1 MGFFF
6 FFKCFVG
13 FGADA
18 LTYDYTANIEVSFL
32 QLIIVLYCKLI
43 NEYRTLGYMYYMKSI
58 KNRKFFF
65 IHNLSVWQILINL
78 NMVEE
83 LS

>member
-1 MGFFF
+1 MGIFFF
-6 FFKCFVG
+6 FGCFVG
-13 FGADA
+13 FRANA
-18 LTYDYTANIEVSFL
+18 LTYDYTASIEVSFL
-32 QLIIVLYCKLI
+32 QLIIILYCKLF
-43 NEYRTLGYMYYMKSI
+43 NESRIGYMYYMKS
-58 KNRKFFF
+58 KKVKKLFF